1 MNIFKKSDINARA
14 QITKT
19 TNSLELNKFEKMH
32 KIVESKLGGF
42 LSDYA
47 LGDVDKLNVEFT
59 DDKYKNLGLIL
70 GNQSNFTNVDA
81 YNYNKSTFIKYC
93 STFHR
98 VLDGLHIAL
107 INNNELISRTDDL
120 SGTLYVL
127 STAENLT
134 EYYIEKFTGTAYG
147 FDAYLSISSNLET
160 LNFKDEYRIYILK
173 YGVPDNLNFESEKL
187 SAIRIEQGI
196 T

>member
-1 MNIFKKSDINARA
+1 MNIFKKSDITART
-14 QITKT
+14 QVTKT

-47 LGDVDKLNVEFT
+47 LGEVDKLNDEFT

-70 GNQSNFTNVDA
+70 GNQTNFTNVA
-81 YNYNKSTFIKYC
+81 EYKYNKSTFVKYC

-127 STAENLT
+127 STAENLRD
-134 EYYIEKFTGTAYG
+134 YYVEKFTGTAYG
-147 FDAYLSISSNLET
+147 FDEYLSISTNLET
-160 LNFKDEYRIYILK
+160 LDFKDEYKIYILK
-173 YGVPDNLNFESEKL
+173 YGVPDNLNFDSEKL
-187 SAIRIEQGI
+187 SAIRIDRGI